1 MKTIAVVV
9 PVFLLKGDRLL
20 NFLFNIK
27 HLHTISD
34 RCEIIVSEQIHPD
47 SDISSFLKIYSG
59 ITHLRFELGDVFN
72 KSILINRA
80 FENTSSDYFWVIDAD
95 YYTNYEYIVESVDKF
110 TNFTRPHSEVILLN
124 NTETEHLIESGY
136 VQITRD
142 SYESSSANGKY
153 SFIVSSDEFTK
164 SGMMN
169 ENFLG
174 WGFQDLDFIEN
185 RLITTD
191 LSNLNILGFHL
202 YHPPA
207 SKKYMNDNKLL
218 YMGIYSSKETEEPT
232 PKIHKMIVANEN
244 SKSQNQPSDV
254 NESGTDEDIEIDKI
268 KHIHIHF
275 HSKPSFDSG
284 EDLELI
290 EVKTSSSVTRQLSG
304 TLRGSVI
311 GYHYIFH
318 YIKYIIENYA
328 DITGVIMFS
337 TDFYALNPR
346 IYNSAT
352 KNELIKTSKSGVGN
366 FGKFKW
372 VGATEKLKNDRN
384 SKYKLSDY
392 EEFNMGYSPDTSK
405 KPNLIYSKIGSFL
418 ISAEAI
424 KSKPVEFYKEI
435 YRKRTIWRD
444 HECLYMMMTLK
455 NIFS

>member
-9 PVFLLKGDRLL
+9 PVFLLKDDRLL

-27 HLHTISD
+27 HLHSISD
-34 RCEIIVSEQIHPD
+34 RCEVIVSEQIHPD
-47 SDISSFLKIYSG
+47 NDISSFLKIYSG

-80 FENTSSDYFWVIDAD
+80 FQHTSSDYFWVIDAD
-95 YYTNYEYIVESVDKF
+95 YYTNYEYVVDSVDKF
-110 TNFTRPHSEVILLN
+110 TTFTRPHSDVILLN
-124 NTETEHLIESGY
+124 TTETEHLIESGY

-185 RLITTD
+185 RLTTTD
-191 LSNLNILGFHL
+191 ISNLNVLGFHL

-218 YMGIYSSKETEEPT
+218 YMGIYSSNETEEPT

-244 SKSQNQPSDV
+244 SKSQNQPIDNNKSE
-254 NESGTDEDIEIDKI
+254 NDENIKMNKL
-268 KHIHIHF
+268 KHIHIYF
-275 HSKPSFDSG
+275 HSRPYFGS
-284 EDLELI
+284 EDEPELI
-290 EVKTSSSVTRQLSG
+290 EVKTSSSVKRQPSGILKG
-304 TLRGSVI
+304 TLS
-311 GYHYIFH
+311 GYHYIF
-318 YIKYIIENYA
+318 YYAKYIIENYS

-337 TDFYALNPR
+337 TDFYAINRR
-346 IYNSAT
+346 IYNSTT
-352 KNELIKTSKSGVGN
+352 KKDLIAISKSDFSNFGN
-366 FGKFKW
+366 FQW
-372 VGATEKLKNDRN
+372 VGATEDLKTRRN
-384 SKYKLSDY
+384 FRYNQSDY
-392 EEFNMGYSPDTSK
+392 EKFNMQYSSNLSK
-405 KPNLIYSKIGSFL
+405 KPNFTYSRIGSFL
-418 ISAEAI
+418 ISANAI

-435 YRKRTIWRD
+435 YNKRTEWKEF
-444 HECLYMMMTLK
+444 ECLYMMATLK